1 MTIEDIDVKP
11 EKEIK
16 VNLTYP
22 YSDEYEY
29 LTKIEDTCGLARGT
43 LSQVDQQARTAT
55 EIKILKQRQYLTVQE
70 HQVALEKAL
79 EDAVYA
85 MNVLV
90 ELYNEELQA
99 PQGEYK
105 TVTEWQ
111 DSILTDTDTE
121 LAKKLELLDK
131 GILADYEVRSWYTG
145 EDEET
150 AKNVLTEMK
159 QEKQSMMMND
169 IFSQVPQTTLEG
181 NGEDDETSKQE
192 PEEPGEEE

>member
-1 MTIEDIDVKP
+1 MV
-11 EKEIK
+11 
-16 VNLTYP
+16 
-22 YSDEYEY
+22 EY

-43 LSQVDQQARTAT
+43 LSQVDQEARTAT

-70 HQVALEKAL
+70 HQVALEKCL
-79 EDAVYA
+79 DDAVYA

-90 ELYNEELQA
+90 ELYSEELQA
-99 PQGEYK
+99 PQGEYT

-159 QEKQSMMMND
+159 QEKQALMMND

-181 NGEDDETSKQE
+181 NGEDDETNKQE
-192 PEEPGEEE
+192 PQEEDEE